1 MCGVAA
7 VVGLVPLAEREEL
20 CAAMMAT
27 LAHRGPDG
35 HGLWSAPLDL
45 DGAQSPHGPGLS
57 LGHRRLAIV
66 DRTAGGAQP
75 LRRGALAL
83 SWNGEVYNHR
93 ALRAQWQA
101 AGEAF
106 ATDSDS
112 EVLLASI
119 QHLGLVRALQAVEGP
134 LALVLWDAAEQT
146 LSLARDRFGKKPLYY
161 LRRRELLLVASEPKA
176 IVVGARRLGLSLS
189 VDRGTLARYLAD
201 AEQESGDATFFA
213 DIRRVAPAELLQF
226 RLSRPALP
234 LPSPTRTYYYTLRPD
249 PLAPRQRGEFLDA
262 FRQRLTTAL
271 QLRLDC
277 EVPVGALLSGGMDS
291 SALVCL
297 AHRLGVPLPTFS
309 AIHRPGDPCDER
321 AFIDAVLTATA
332 RPATLPLPHW
342 RVVPEDHLHRDAFL
356 RFVHEQDEPTG
367 GASVFAQ
374 ACVFRLVQQHGL
386 KVAISGQ
393 GADEALTGY
402 GGSRPWL
409 YAELLRRGRLP
420 QLRHELA
427 HSQLPGS
434 QLVHAL
440 AQSGWLALRHALP
453 LELSRGLLD
462 LKWQRAFRQAPFFAL
477 HSLGVPALVAGGPLG
492 EELDEQSLLHGYLY
506 RLLTG
511 SSLRAILRTEDR
523 SSMAAGIESRA
534 PFLDHRLVELCL
546 AARPEWLVHDGR
558 TKALLRDSLGDVLPP
573 AIAARRDKIGFG
585 APELRYLQGPLLPL
599 WELVCADSQLGRAG
613 LLEVRGLAAAVASPG
628 ASQAVSHAAWK
639 ALSVELWLRSFS
651 LSL

>member
-234 LPSPTRTYYYTLRPD
+234 LTSPTRTYYYTLRPD

-309 AIHRPGDPCDER
+309 AVHRPGDPCDER

-409 YAELLRRGRLP
+409 YAELLRRGQLS

-492 EELDEQSLLHGYLY
+492 EERDEQSLLHGYLY

-558 TKALLRDSLGDVLPP
+558 TKALLRDSLADVLPP

-585 APELRYLQGPLLPL
+585 APELRYLQGPLAPL

>member
-7 VVGLVPLAEREEL
+7 VVGLLPLAEREAL
-20 CAAMMAT
+20 CSAMTAA
-27 LAHRGPDG
+27 LSHRGPDG
-35 HGLWSAPLDL
+35 HGLWSTPIGLHGPQEL
-45 DGAQSPHGPGLS
+45 HGPGLS

-66 DRTAGGAQP
+66 DQTAGGAQP
-75 LRRGALAL
+75 MRRGALAL

-106 ATDSDS
+106 ATDSDT

-342 RVVPEDHLHRDAFL
+342 RVVPEDHLTRDAFL

-492 EELDEQSLLHGYLY
+492 EERDEQSLLHGYLY

-613 LLEVRGLAAAVASPG
+613 LLDVRGLAAAVASPG
-628 ASQAVSHAAWK
+628 ASPATSHAAWK

>member
-7 VVGLVPLAEREEL
+7 VVGRLPLAEREAL
-20 CAAMMAT
+20 CAAMLAT

-35 HGLWSAPLDL
+35 HGLWSAPIDVRE
-45 DGAQSPHGPGLS
+45 PHGPGLS

-66 DRTAGGAQP
+66 DQTAGGAQP

-101 AGEAF
+101 AGTAF
-106 ATDSDS
+106 ATDSDT

-119 QHLGLVRALQAVEGP
+119 QHLGLTRALQAVEGP

-176 IVVGARRLGLSLS
+176 IVVAARRRGLSLA

-226 RLSRPALP
+226 RLTTPALP
-234 LPSPTRTYYYTLRPD
+234 LPSPERTHYYTLRPD
-249 PLAPRQRGEFLDA
+249 PTAPRERGEFLDA

-321 AFIDAVLTATA
+321 AFIDAVLTTTT
-332 RPATLPLPHW
+332 RPGAQPLPHW
-342 RVVPEDHLHRDAFL
+342 RVVPEDHLSPDAFL

-374 ACVFRLVQQHGL
+374 ACVFRLVQQHGV
-386 KVAISGQ
+386 KVAMSGQ

-409 YAELLRRGRLP
+409 YAELWRRGRLP

-427 HSQLPGS
+427 HSRLSRS
-434 QLVHAL
+434 QRLHAL
-440 AQSGWLALRHALP
+440 AQSGWLALRQALP
-453 LELSRGLLD
+453 PQLSTALLD

-477 HSLGVPALVAGGPLG
+477 HSLGVPALVAGGSLG
-492 EELDEQSLLHGYLY
+492 EELDRQSLLHGYLY

-523 SSMAAGIESRA
+523 SSMAAGVESRA

-546 AARPEWLVHDGR
+546 GARPEWLVHDGR
-558 TKALLRDSLGDVLPP
+558 TKALLRDSLADVLPP
-573 AIAARRDKIGFG
+573 AIADRRDKIGFG

-599 WELVCADSQLGRAG
+599 WAMVCADSQLGRAG
-613 LLEVRGLAAAVASPG
+613 LLDVPALAAAVSSPSASP
-628 ASQAVSHAAWK
+628 AVSHAAWK
-639 ALSVELWLRSFS
+639 ALSVELWLRTFG